1 MANGKWHYRVKR
13 YLNSIPEIKVSKK
26 VEVPE
31 TILYEIGEYS
41 EHGKPSGKLILELKE
56 FLNNLYKIFKKYFKV
71 TFECDG
77 DCDSFDEE
85 CDRGFEPEVID
96 SVPFTDEEDK
106 SEEITITDEE
116 DKSEE

>member
-1 MANGKWHYRVKR
+1 MKRCAHPIQIPKEAVMNKKNTDAVKVVFTVIGIIV
-13 YLNSIPEIKVSKK
+13 SIGALAV
-26 VEVPE
+26 
-31 TILYEIGEYS
+31 LA
-41 EHGKPSGKLILELKE
+41 
-56 FLNNLYKIFKKYFKV
+56 YKIFKKYFKV

-77 DCDSFDEE
+77 DCDSCDEE